1 MGLRQ
6 KRVNEAGITNPSRIP
21 DEINDGARGDSYN
34 SVPKGGSEIQES
46 SNLVFTNRIIEGR
59 PLNSANRLNLGDE
72 GSVRPGTAG

>member
-6 KRVNEAGITNPSRIP
+6 KRVHEAGITNPSRLS
-21 DEINDGARGDSYN
+21 DEINDGARGDVYN
-34 SVPKGGSEIQES
+34 SVPKGGAEIQEC

-59 PLNSANRLNLGDE
+59 PLSSKLVIADE